1 MGRTTAR
8 FLPLAFATLLCGLSA
23 CAGGDSADSG
33 SDARTTIRIALWNY
47 RTTPEFK
54 ALIDGFEAKY
64 PTIDVQP
71 VDILADDYSDKVTAM
86 LSGGDTTDVLTLK
99 NVTDYARYATRGQL
113 RPLTGVVQGLID
125 KAAYGGLSDFEFNGR
140 YFAVPYRQDFWVLFY
155 NRKLV
160 GDADVSHLTWSGF
173 DSLAKQLTTGSGS
186 SKTYG
191 TYLHTWR
198 SVVQAVASA
207 QTGGNLLGPDYGW
220 MKDQY
225 SVALDVQKA
234 GATLPFSTAS
244 SQKIT
249 YDSQFTTGKAAMVP
263 MGTWWAAALLSE
275 KAQGKNPV
283 DWGMAPL
290 PQVSADGKAT
300 TFGSP
305 TAFAVNMR
313 SHNADAAEKF
323 VEWAAGP
330 EGAATVARIGI
341 VPSYTDASTT
351 SAFFGVRG
359 MPTDAVTR
367 EAMKPSKVQLELPV
381 SVTSSDVDEILTQEH
396 ELVMSGEKSVDDG
409 IKEMEKRVRTETR

>member
-1 MGRTTAR
+1 V
-8 FLPLAFATLLCGLSA
+8 SA
-23 CAGGDSADSG
+23 CGGSTGNSDSRADE
-33 SDARTTIRIALWNY
+33 RTTIKIALWNY

-64 PTIDVQP
+64 PQIHVEP

-86 LSGGDTTDVLTLK
+86 LAGGDATDVVTLK

-125 KAAYGGLSDFEFNGR
+125 KSAYGGLSDFEFNGR

-160 GDADVSHLTWSGF
+160 GDADLSHLTWSGF
-173 DSLAKQLTTGSGS
+173 DALAKQLTTGSGA

-198 SVVQAVASA
+198 SVVQAVAAA
-207 QTGGNLLGPDYGW
+207 QTGGNLLGGDYSW

-225 SVALDVQKA
+225 DIALDVQKA
-234 GATLPFSTAS
+234 GATLPFATAS
-244 SQKIT
+244 TQKVG
-249 YDSQFTTGKAAMVP
+249 YDAQFTTGKAAMVP
-263 MGTWWAAALLSE
+263 MGTWWAAALLAE

-290 PQVSADGKAT
+290 PQITADGKAT

-305 TAFAVNMR
+305 TAFGVNMR
-313 SHNADAAEKF
+313 SHHADAAEKF

-341 VPSYTDASTT
+341 VPSYTDASITE
-351 SAFFGVRG
+351 AFFRVAG
-359 MPTDAVTR
+359 MPGDALTR
-367 EAMKPSKVQLELPV
+367 RAMQPSTVRLELPV
-381 SVTSSDVDEILTQEH
+381 SVRSSDVDQILTEEH
-396 ELVMSGEKSVDDG
+396 ELVMTGEKSVDKG
-409 IKEMEKRVRTETR
+409 IKEMGRRVRSDAP